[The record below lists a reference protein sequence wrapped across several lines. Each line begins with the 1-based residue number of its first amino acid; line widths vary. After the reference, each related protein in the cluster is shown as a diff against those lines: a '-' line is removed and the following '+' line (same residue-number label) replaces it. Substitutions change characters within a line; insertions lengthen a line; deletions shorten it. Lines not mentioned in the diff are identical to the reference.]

1 MEHTEVIL
9 VGGLALILALLQGYK
24 ATYDS
29 THKTRLESLEE
40 EFELKEVNLNL
51 KRERDEA
58 RQIAR
63 YYKKEYEKQ
72 LEINKNLSAKLT
84 VALPPH
90 ITNVNTDDS

>member
-29 THKTRLESLEE
+29 THRTRLESLEE
-40 EFELKEVNLNL
+40 EYELKETNLIL
-51 KRERDEA
+51 TKERDEA

-72 LEINKNLSAKLT
+72 VEINKELSDKLT

-90 ITNVNTDDS
+90 ITEVDSH